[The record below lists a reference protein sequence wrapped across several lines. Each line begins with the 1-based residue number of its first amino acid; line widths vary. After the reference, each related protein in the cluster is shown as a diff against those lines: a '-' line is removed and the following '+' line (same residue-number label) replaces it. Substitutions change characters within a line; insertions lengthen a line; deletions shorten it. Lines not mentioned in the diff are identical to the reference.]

1 MNVLGIRR
9 TKYEHNCCF
18 DYGFYFWYG
27 NWNYSWERLNMETYH
42 FEVRANKQ
50 IYAFHSLCNK
60 INYSNNNYLLFFNV
74 SEEGERLLGML
85 PHASI
90 TEVISVVDSSDENP

>member
-1 MNVLGIRR
+1 
-9 TKYEHNCCF
+9 
-18 DYGFYFWYG
+18 
-27 NWNYSWERLNMETYH
+27 METYH

-90 TEVISVVDSSDENP
+90 TEVISVLDSSDENP

>member
-1 MNVLGIRR
+1 
-9 TKYEHNCCF
+9 
-18 DYGFYFWYG
+18 
-27 NWNYSWERLNMETYH
+27 METYH

-90 TEVISVVDSSDENP
+90 IEVISVLDSSDESIGGLNK